1 MLMYFIILLTTK
13 IKKQMI
19 FYFVSNISHT
29 FGRTPKS
36 KNHVKHNK
44 FKNIKNFDL

>member
-1 MLMYFIILLTTK
+1 MYFIILLITK

-19 FYFVSNISHT
+19 LYFVSNISHKHLDAQQT
-29 FGRTPKS
+29 

-44 FKNIKNFDL
+44 FKNIKKFVR